1 MERLR
6 VILEFSKNKPDDLE
20 LYSKLIRLSNP
31 GATVKDILKGVLP
44 LETINTID
52 TIKEE

>member
-6 VILEFSKNKPDDLE
+6 IVLEFSKSKADDLE

-44 LETINTID
+44 INTLD
-52 TIKEE
+52 NIKK

>member
-1 MERLR
+1 MQRLR
-6 VILEFSKNKPDDLE
+6 VVLEFSKSKPDDLE

-44 LETINTID
+44 LDTINI
-52 TIKEE
+52 INKQQ

>member
-6 VILEFSKNKPDDLE
+6 IVLEFSKSKTDDLE

-44 LETINTID
+44 INTLD
-52 TIKEE
+52 NIKNNQ